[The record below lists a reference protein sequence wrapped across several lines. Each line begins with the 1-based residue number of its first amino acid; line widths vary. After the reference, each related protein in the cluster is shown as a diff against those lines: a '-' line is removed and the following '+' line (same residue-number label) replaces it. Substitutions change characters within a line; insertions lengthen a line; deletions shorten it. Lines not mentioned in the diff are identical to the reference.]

1 MLYPADTEQKQA
13 QKSARH
19 PGKFLGLLYL
29 FRQEPIQRAGAGWI
43 ATARTGGESRG
54 TSSIPVDIR
63 LFLGKPCVISLLPAD
78 AGKGGCSI
86 CDLGRWAVGRHFS
99 AAVGQAD
106 YIRTWTKSGFTTGHD
121 PPDRKR
127 SKDISN
133 SRHVAAT
140 PLIIPFP
147 SLISHGSCRHCMG
160 SCTVGCKRSH

>member
-106 YIRTWTKSGFTTGHD
+106 FVQPRTKSEFAKQQNL
-121 PPDRKR
+121 PVRKR
-127 SKDISN
+127 KQRYIKAFVPPQRN
-133 SRHVAAT
+133 ALM
-140 PLIIPFP
+140 PPWQLQP
-147 SLISHGSCRHCMG
+147 
-160 SCTVGCKRSH
+160 